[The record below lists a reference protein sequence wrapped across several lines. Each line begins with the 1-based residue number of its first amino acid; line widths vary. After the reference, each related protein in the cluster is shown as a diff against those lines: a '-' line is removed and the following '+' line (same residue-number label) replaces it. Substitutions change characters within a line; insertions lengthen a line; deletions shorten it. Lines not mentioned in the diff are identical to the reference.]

1 MLRCNNA
8 AMHNPQEK
16 EMNAPAES
24 LEMMKKM
31 VGDGYESARQLG
43 DINLRTWNSMLEK
56 QIGMFDIWF
65 DIGVKQ
71 IELSTAAKDPKEYL
85 GSQVALT
92 RDIGEKLITSGRDA
106 VSTGGEAQGEYR
118 AWYEKSVQ
126 SMAGNWNMVG
136 KQSS

>member
-1 MLRCNNA
+1 MTT
-8 AMHNPQEK
+8 
-16 EMNAPAES
+16 PAEN
-24 LEMMKKM
+24 LEMMKEM
-31 VGDGYESARQLG
+31 ATDGYESARQLG

-92 RDIGEKLITSGRDA
+92 RDMGEKLIAGGRDT
-106 VSTGGEAQGEYR
+106 VSSGGEAQGEYR

-126 SMAGNWNMVG
+126 TMTGHWNKVG